1 MAARP
6 KPKALLTPLARP
18 GIHAPTRPD
27 ATNIRRNAMPLPR
40 MRIFHQGK
48 WHDGP
53 INLMGPHHHAFWLA
67 SSVFDGARAFE
78 GVLPDIDRHCERVN
92 QSAKRLFLKP

>member
-1 MAARP
+1 
-6 KPKALLTPLARP
+6 
-18 GIHAPTRPD
+18 
-27 ATNIRRNAMPLPR
+27 MPQPN
-40 MRIFHQGK
+40 MRIFYKGE

-78 GVLPDIDRHCERVN
+78 GVLPDIDRHCERLN
-92 QSAKRLFLKP
+92 QSAAAAFPQADDDVGSDRRARA